1 MWDLSSKSLLATFQY
16 PQPISVLAW
25 DRTERLFFATSP
37 DGSIHQTNL
46 FRKRQ
51 ETHGLEAVGGSGVTD
66 AIRIDNAIC
75 EAQKKRLISIHEQ
88 VTSMAFSL
96 TSTLLLVGT
105 MTGLIHVV
113 DIPTH
118 QQLRTIST
126 HKGLS
131 ITHLQTMLKPL
142 DLMGHVDLGHFV
154 AHGNDPR
161 ENIPVQPVSAFQR
174 LKDTKA
180 REAHNV
186 SLMLPPA
193 EQPLTKHP
201 TYPADKLLRDQSFF
215 IRSTNMSGASI
226 DDSAAL
232 KTRVATLETEV
243 QQLKAQLG
251 RAKGINDAMWDNVVQ
266 RIVLNGKTT
275 QTREHVESEED
286 NEHRR
291 KRTKADIQ

>member
-1 MWDLSSKSLLATFQY
+1 MYSSWDAHYRRINVLRFTHDGAALISGSDDSGVSVWSVSRLLDDDVQNELPLPYCSLSDHTLPVTDIVCGVGKFPSCRVLTSSMDHSVKMWDLSSKSLLATFQY

-193 EQPLTKHP
+193 EQVWMQ
-201 TYPADKLLRDQSFF
+201 AIF
-215 IRSTNMSGASI
+215 
-226 DDSAAL
+226 
-232 KTRVATLETEV
+232 
-243 QQLKAQLG
+243 
-251 RAKGINDAMWDNVVQ
+251 
-266 RIVLNGKTT
+266 
-275 QTREHVESEED
+275 
-286 NEHRR
+286 
-291 KRTKADIQ
+291 